1 MGAVPVNAV
10 AMEPEDLF
18 AKRADDPLTLLAR
31 QDLDPFSIEELQ
43 KRITALEAEIARTKG
58 KMQAS
63 ASHRASA
70 EALFRR

>member
-1 MGAVPVNAV
+1 MGAVPVNAGG
-10 AMEPEDLF
+10 MEPDDLF

-31 QDLDPFSIEELQ
+31 QDLDPLSIEELQ
-43 KRITALEAEIARTKG
+43 SRIAALEAEIARTRG
-58 KMQAS
+58 KMQAA